1 MKKNIIIYMNIDDVD
16 FDKMPKGTYTFVKNN
31 KGNNVI
37 VIKEDDGTLRFYELR
52 GFDHVSMFR
61 KLDE

>member
-1 MKKNIIIYMNIDDVD
+1 MNIDDVD